1 MDRRRFLLTS
11 LGAVVVPG
19 AIEVQADRVARI
31 GVLSF
36 GAPEPFREGFR
47 RVLVDLGYVEGRNV
61 VIDHRW
67 ANGQTDR
74 LPLLAAAFVRAN
86 VNVIVASATP
96 SVQAAMKATRHIPII
111 MAAAGDALRTGLVT
125 SLARPGGT

>member
-47 RVLVDLGYVEGRNV
+47 RVLADLGYVEGRNV
-61 VIDHRW
+61 VIDHHRW

-74 LPLLAAAFVRAN
+74 SP
-86 VNVIVASATP
+86 
-96 SVQAAMKATRHIPII
+96 
-111 MAAAGDALRTGLVT
+111 D
-125 SLARPGGT
+125 